1 MPQISRFY
9 GIVITM
15 YFSDH
20 SPPHFHA
27 TYAEHTAKI
36 DMKTLA
42 IANGSLPARQLE
54 LVRRWAALH
63 RSELLANWERA
74 RAGQDLTK
82 IEPLR

>member
-15 YFSDH
+15 YFEDH

-27 TYAEHTAKI
+27 RYAEHKAKI
-36 DMKTLA
+36 DLATLA
-42 IANGSLPARQLE
+42 IANGFLPARQRE
-54 LVRRWAALH
+54 MVRRWAAMY
-63 RSELLANWERA
+63 RDELLANWKRA
-74 RAGQDLTK
+74 RAGQRLVK

>member
-1 MPQISRFY
+1 MPQISSFY

-27 TYAEHTAKI
+27 RYAEHKAEI
-36 DMKTLA
+36 NMKTLA
-42 IANGSLPARQLE
+42 VANGSLPARQLE

-63 RSELLANWERA
+63 RSELLANWKRA
-74 RAGQDLTK
+74 RDGQDLTK

>member
-1 MPQISRFY
+1 MPRISSFY

-27 TYAEHTAKI
+27 RYAEHKAEI
-36 DMKTLA
+36 GLKTLA

-54 LVRRWAALH
+54 QVRRWAALH

-74 RAGQDLTK
+74 RAGQRLAK
-82 IEPLR
+82 IDPLR

>member
-1 MPQISRFY
+1 MPRISSFY

-27 TYAEHTAKI
+27 RYAEHEAKI
-36 DMKTLA
+36 NTKTLA

-63 RSELLANWERA
+63 RSELLANWKRA